1 MFILWLCQVKML
13 FLFLYF
19 GLTNSFSNSI
29 VESHKN
35 NESVVIKMEMHER
48 IKELRKNHLHLSQTE
63 FGDKLGVSRS
73 VINNIERNVLA
84 RPEQKLSLMKLICSQ
99 FNVSEDWLLEGIEP
113 MFVEPDT
120 FSLDEFAKSRGAT
133 QIELDI
139 LKTYFEIEPDIRKYL
154 IDHFRRN
161 LFSNNS
167 DLQIINSP
175 VNPTAKSDDDI
186 ESELARYRTELEA
199 EKKGKTLSALEE
211 QKNA

>member
-1 MFILWLCQVKML
+1 
-13 FLFLYF
+13 
-19 GLTNSFSNSI
+19 
-29 VESHKN
+29 
-35 NESVVIKMEMHER
+35 MELHER
-48 IKELRKNHLHLSQTE
+48 VRELRKKHLKLSQTA
-63 FGDKLGVSRS
+63 FGEKLGVSRD
-73 VINNIERNVLA
+73 VIKNIELNTLA
-84 RPEQKLSLMKLICSQ
+84 RPEQKLSLIKLMSKE
-99 FNVSEDWLLEGIEP
+99 FNVNENWLLEGVEP

-133 QIELDI
+133 QLELDI

-154 IDHFRRN
+154 IDHFKRN